1 MQVRDVYQRPNSS
14 DQVRISW
21 SEVLQPVEEA
31 LWTLIFRTLGLFV
44 SLTVRSGFWHFLLS
58 SLLQSLLGA
67 KNATSQPGGEASVSD
82 QSDKR

>member
-44 SLTVRSGFWHFLLS
+44 SLTVRSGFWHFLFV
-58 SLLQSLLGA
+58 LLAPVTFGC
-67 KNATSQPGGEASVSD
+67 KKCD
-82 QSDKR
+82 